1 MTDQSLTAEGRLK
14 ASFTL
19 FLIYVWVRVLRLPR
33 PTRVQLDI
41 ADYLANGPRRRFIAA
56 FRGVG
61 KTFLSA
67 AYIVWRLWNNPDAKI
82 MVVSANERFAAKI
95 AAFIHTIINAEDVV
109 SLEPVPWSE
118 LKARAKQKNSTMEFD
133 VGPAMPDKDYSVS
146 AFGITGQITGGRADL
161 ILFDDIEVPNNSETE
176 AMREKL
182 VDRAAEAAAI
192 LKPDGE
198 VVYLG
203 TFQSMAS
210 IYRNLRSKGYGM
222 RLWPARYPTK
232 DKLHLY
238 EDTLAPL
245 LKEDIAQDPGL
256 MTPGASSLGGAP
268 TDPARFT
275 ELDLMERE
283 VEWGSGGFQLQ
294 FMLDTSLVDADRFP
308 LKTRDLIIMDTARD
322 VAPMRVAWGS
332 APEQLVKDMDNIG
345 FDGDRMFRPIY
356 KSQEWVP
363 YTGSVLEIDPS
374 GTGTDETA
382 YVITK
387 FLNGHVYVRKW
398 GGYVDGHS
406 DATLRAL
413 AEIAKEEEVNLIR
426 VEANFGDG
434 MFSRLLEPHLRK
446 IGYIVPIEDHKVHG
460 KKEERIIATVR
471 PALQAHRIVMDT
483 SLVRQDLE
491 EARSGSHEGQGVSKA
506 ERSGLYQLTHMS
518 AAKGALRKDDR
529 IDVLSNALAYWAE
542 YMGADAEEAERRAEA
557 KATAEFEK
565 ALFGSAIL
573 PIHTRPT
580 HRARGRGRRR

>member
-1 MTDQSLTAEGRLK
+1 MTNESLTAEGRLK
-14 ASFTL
+14 ASFIL
-19 FLIYVWVRVLRLPR
+19 FLMYVWTRVLRLPK
-33 PTRVQLDI
+33 PTRIQSDI

-61 KTFLSA
+61 KTFLTA
-67 AYIVWRLWNNPDAKI
+67 AYIVWRLWKNPDLKI

-109 SLEPVPWSE
+109 SGEPVPWAE
-118 LKARAKQKNSTMEFD
+118 LKARSKQKNSTMEFD

-182 VDRAAEAAAI
+182 VDRASEAAAI

-238 EDTLAPL
+238 EDTLAPI
-245 LKEDIAQDPGL
+245 LKDDIEADPGL
-256 MTPGASSLGGAP
+256 MTPTSTSLGGAP
-268 TDPARFT
+268 TDPARFS
-275 ELDLMERE
+275 EIDLMERE
-283 VEWGSGGFQLQ
+283 VEWGTGGFQLQ

-308 LKTRDLIIMDTARD
+308 LKTRDLIVMDTARD
-322 VAPMRVAWGS
+322 VAPARVAWGS
-332 APEQLVKDMDNIG
+332 SPDQLIKDMDNIG

-356 KSQEWVP
+356 KADEWIP
-363 YTGSVLEIDPS
+363 YTGSLLEIDPS
-374 GTGTDETA
+374 GSGTDETA
-382 YVITK
+382 YVVTK
-387 FLNGHVYVRKW
+387 FLNGAVYVRQW
-398 GGYVDGHS
+398 GGFVDGHS
-406 DATLRAL
+406 DATLRRL

-434 MFSRLLEPHLRK
+434 MFSRLLEPHLRR
-446 IGYIVPIEDHKVHG
+446 IGYSVAIEDHKVHG
-460 KKEERIIATVR
+460 KKEERIISILR
-471 PALQAHRIVMDT
+471 PALQAHRIIIDT
-483 SLVRQDLE
+483 SLARKDLE
-491 EARSGSHEGQGVSKA
+491 EARAATAEGLGVSRA
-506 ERSGLYQLTHMS
+506 ERSALYQLTHLS
-518 AAKGALRKDDR
+518 ASRGALRKDDR
-529 IDVLSNALAYWAE
+529 IDVLSNALSYWAQ
-542 YMGADAEEAERRAEA
+542 YMSADAEEAERRMEQKAQEA
-557 KATAEFEK
+557 FEK
-565 ALFGSAIL
+565 AIYGSAIFPL
-573 PIHTRPT
+573 LNSRGPRP
-580 HRARGRGRRR
+580 RGRGRRR